1 MVLSFVIIFADKK
14 KTLATLIVA
23 KKKKGW
29 HPRARQHHGDVRP
42 IFITDAASS
51 AFLNGYL

>member
-29 HPRARQHHGDVRP
+29 
-42 IFITDAASS
+42 
-51 AFLNGYL
+51 

>member
-23 KKKKGW
+23 KKKKD
-29 HPRARQHHGDVRP
+29 GDVM
-42 IFITDAASS
+42 
-51 AFLNGYL
+51 GH

>member
-29 HPRARQHHGDVRP
+29 AMVKGHRNLEM
-42 IFITDAASS
+42 SE
-51 AFLNGYL
+51 LE